1 MTKTST
7 FINLYSKMTLTLLF
21 MATFWCVFGPFLVLR
36 GS

>member
-1 MTKTST
+1 
-7 FINLYSKMTLTLLF
+7 MTLTLLF